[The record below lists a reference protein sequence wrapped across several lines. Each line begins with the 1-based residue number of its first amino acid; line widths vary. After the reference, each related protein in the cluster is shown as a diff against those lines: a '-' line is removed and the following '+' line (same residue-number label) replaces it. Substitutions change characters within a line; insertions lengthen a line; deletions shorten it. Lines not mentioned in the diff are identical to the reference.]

1 MRKLL
6 YGLSGLIILGALAF
20 AGVFLAYLPSQL
32 GNAAR
37 SPITETP
44 LAAGLA
50 YEEVLVTPADKEIAL
65 RGWWIPAEEPKAG
78 LLVVHGA
85 GGNRQ
90 LRHSG
95 GADFYRALHEAGF
108 AILAIDL
115 RNHGQSGGDGTGKL
129 GLGLTEK
136 EDARAALEELR
147 ARLPG
152 KPLYA
157 LGISMGGA
165 TLIHAASDGLK
176 LDGLVLLDPLLD
188 HDSTALH
195 GSHAV
200 TGLPESL
207 LAPSIW
213 SAQTFFGLP
222 ENGARA
228 LEPAARLDLP
238 ILLIQD
244 AADPITRA
252 PFAEELARQGK
263 RVKLWLAPAVAP
275 DHPEMQ
281 SAGRWGAH
289 GRAFIFH
296 PGPVMDE
303 IKGFTAATLPAP
315 ALAETGSPAEMET
328 ESGQALR
335 Q

>member
-6 YGLSGLIILGALAF
+6 YGLSGLIVLGALAF
-20 AGVFLAYLPSQL
+20 AGFFLAYLPSQL
-32 GNAAR
+32 GNANR

-50 YEEVLVTPADKEIAL
+50 YEEAVVTPADMDIAL
-65 RGWWIPAEEPKAG
+65 RGWWIPAEEAEAG

-90 LRHSG
+90 LQHSG
-95 GADFYRALHEAGF
+95 GPALYKALHEAGF

-115 RNHGQSGGDGTGKL
+115 RNHGQSDGDGTGKL
-129 GLGLTEK
+129 HLGLAEK
-136 EDARAALEELR
+136 EDARAALAELR

-165 TLIHAASDGLK
+165 TLIHAAKEGMQ
-176 LDGLVLLDPLLD
+176 LDGMILLDPLLD
-188 HDSTALH
+188 NDSTALH

-200 TGLPESL
+200 TGLPENL
-207 LAPSIW
+207 LGPSIW

-222 ENGARA
+222 GNEIRA
-228 LEPAARLDLP
+228 LETAAKLDLP

-244 AADPITRA
+244 VADPVTRA
-252 PFAEELARQGK
+252 PFAEELARRNK

-275 DHPEMQ
+275 DHAEMQ
-281 SAGRWGAH
+281 RAGRWGAH

-303 IKGFTAATLPAP
+303 INSFTAATRPAS
-315 ALAETGSPAEMET
+315 ALAETQKEDGNSE
-328 ESGQALR
+328 ALR